1 MVNPSAAAPAAPQL
15 TDRSPSVM
23 TWAIALGVASLFA
36 WIGYNY
42 PPIHW
47 RIPDDM
53 THIGA
58 LSPPE
63 DQARL
68 RAVEEANR
76 WKNTLLKFSL
86 AGAGIGL
93 AGALLYAS
101 SIAKNVKPVVATF
114 ISGLLAGAAAGAIG
128 LVVRIYLDKDHP
140 LPLVS
145 DEMRPLFADSVVF
158 CIASIVLL
166 VPVSVLLMMHRS
178 PDLRQ
183 KAKAVPLA
191 GLLTGML
198 VPMSAA
204 MVLSAH
210 SSTSFY
216 PPRGGDLTFIWFVVL
231 GAVTLLLLSMADRK
245 NRSAQDVVA

>member
-1 MVNPSAAAPAAPQL
+1 MANDKVSASAESPIGSQ
-15 TDRSPSVM
+15 SPSIGK
-23 TWAIALGVASLFA
+23 WAIALGVASLIA

-63 DQARL
+63 DQAKL
-68 RAVEEANR
+68 RAVELANR

-93 AGALLYAS
+93 AGLLLYATS
-101 SIAKNVKPVVATF
+101 LAKNVKPVVVTL
-114 ISGLLAGAAAGAIG
+114 IVGLLAGAASGAIS
-128 LVVRIYLDKDHP
+128 LVVRVYLDEDHP
-140 LPLVS
+140 LPLIS
-145 DEMRPLFADSVVF
+145 DQMRPLFADSVVF
-158 CIASIVLL
+158 GVASMILL
-166 VPVSVLLMMHRS
+166 IPISVLLMMNQS

-191 GLLTGML
+191 GLLTGIL

-210 SSTSFY
+210 SSTSFF
-216 PPRGGDLTFIWFVVL
+216 PPRGTDLTLIWFVVL
-231 GAVTLLLLSMADRK
+231 GGLTLLLLSMVDKK
-245 NRSAQDVVA
+245 NRRAQDAIA